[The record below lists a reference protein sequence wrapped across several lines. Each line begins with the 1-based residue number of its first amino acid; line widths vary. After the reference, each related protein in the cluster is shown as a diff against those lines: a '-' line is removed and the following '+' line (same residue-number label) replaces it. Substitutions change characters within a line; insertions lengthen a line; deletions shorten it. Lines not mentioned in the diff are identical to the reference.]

1 MSEALEDGRYDAFVL
16 WAEKRDDSV
25 VLECTITTG
34 AHKGSVVD
42 LVSNTLVVHDE
53 LALVGMP
60 CTLVVRDNEIRVEI
74 D

>member
-1 MSEALEDGRYDAFVL
+1 MSEQLEDGRYDAFVL
-16 WAEKRDDSV
+16 WAEKRDDGV

-34 AHKGSVVD
+34 AHKGAVVD
-42 LVSNTLVVHDE
+42 LVSKTLVVHDE

-60 CTLVVRDNEIRVEI
+60 CTLVVRDDEIRVEI